1 VSDETPPSAPS
12 DGLPEPSELE
22 AADLAATA
30 GADPIAEF
38 QKAFERARRSE
49 PGDPTAVTLAT
60 ATPDG
65 RPSCRVVL
73 LKQVDA
79 RGFVFFTNYGSRKAR
94 QLEKNP
100 WAALTAY
107 WKSLDMQ
114 IRVEGRVERVSDEE
128 SDAYF
133 ASRPRASQLGAWV
146 SRQSEPLDSRARL
159 VGRFLKLHARYA
171 GRTVPRPEFWGG
183 YRLVPERVELWWN
196 QLHRLHDRLLYTRT
210 AEGWVKE
217 RLYP

>member
-1 VSDETPPSAPS
+1 VSDETPPCAPS
-12 DGLPEPSELE
+12 DDAPSPSELE
-22 AADLAATA
+22 AADLAAAA
-30 GADPIAEF
+30 GTDPIAEF
-38 QKAFERARRSE
+38 QQALDRARRSE
-49 PGDPTAVTLAT
+49 RGDPTAVTLAT

-73 LKQVDA
+73 LKQVDE

-94 QLEKNP
+94 QLEENP

-146 SRQSEPLDSRARL
+146 SRQSEPLDTRARL
-159 VGRFLKLHARYA
+159 VGRYLKLQARFA
-171 GRTVPRPEFWGG
+171 AKPVPRPEFWGG
-183 YRLVPERVELWWN
+183 YRIVPDRIELWWN
-196 QLHRLHDRLLYTRT
+196 QLHRLHDRLLYRRS